1 MTYKE
6 ISDEKIKRKYR
17 QTGGLTIKA
26 PRNSHSPPKSKHFI
40 NKQPTTSIDCTSSDF
55 EFNFLS
61 GADEFYF
68 QNPTPPT
75 STSSY
80 MEELHVQENWKSYS
94 SQAHDLTFNQYSLI
108 EIDKTNTNDNAVLN
122 CEISTTSTTPQMMID
137 LPSPIPK
144 DFDNDNLNYLIMD
157 TPLVDTE
164 LCTIFP
170 IHNEKSFKQQEDN
183 ETEIQEVT
191 KSIIRQLRCHC
202 QVRKYDVFK
211 ANLAAIDSTSVT
223 ERALSR
229 VSWGDKDS
237 QVFFRDDPPTLIWK
251 TDVHQ
256 NIGAPILHE
265 APPYS
270 EHTGELSEHL
280 ECLSPK
286 INFNSSQSLTVAIE
300 NANSFLGD
308 RQKVL
313 YDEMND
319 LFEAAHEHVKISVG
333 NFIELLGMVIDGV
346 KTLNSITHRM
356 LACQNRYSEIEV
368 GAAKTIPTEGAS
380 WVFIEKELLLCMVD
394 DDNIRNELLANREFF
409 RDSASFLL
417 NHLRSTLTE
426 VINAMIINDRLEDLY
441 LKFICDMGDSLEDGQ
456 LSFLCYSSYMSHIE
470 FIVNNAETFS
480 AFDFESMME
489 NLISNHAKLE
499 KLCNTMLESSQE
511 LYHHFKARL
520 MTT

>member
-17 QTGGLTIKA
+17 QTGGLTINT
-26 PRNSHSPPKSKHFI
+26 PSISHSSPKSKHFI
-40 NKQPTTSIDCTSSDF
+40 NKQSTSSIDSTFSDD

-68 QNPTPPT
+68 QNPSPPT

-94 SQAHDLTFNQYSLI
+94 TQAHDLTFNQYSLI
-108 EIDKTNTNDNAVLN
+108 EIDKTNTNDKAVPN
-122 CEISTTSTTPQMMID
+122 CEISTSSTTPQMMID

-144 DFDNDNLNYLIMD
+144 DFENDNLNYLIMD
-157 TPLVDTE
+157 TPLAHTE
-164 LCTIFP
+164 MCTIFP
-170 IHNEKSFKQQEDN
+170 IDNEESSKQQEDN

-191 KSIIRQLRCHC
+191 KSVIRQLRYHC
-202 QVRKYDVFK
+202 QVRKYDVLK

-223 ERALSR
+223 ERELSR
-229 VSWGDKDS
+229 VGWGDTDS
-237 QVFFRDDPPTLIWK
+237 QAFFRDDPPTLIWK

-270 EHTGELSEHL
+270 EHTGELSEPL
-280 ECLSPK
+280 GCLSPK
-286 INFNSSQSLTVAIE
+286 FNFNSSQSLNVAIE
-300 NANSFLGD
+300 NANLLLVD
-308 RQKVL
+308 RQKVR
-313 YDEMND
+313 YNEMND
-319 LFEAAHEHVKISVG
+319 LFEAAHKHVKISVT

-356 LACQNRYSEIEV
+356 LACQIRYSEIKV
-368 GAAKTIPTEGAS
+368 GAAKTLPTEGAP
-380 WVFIEKELLLCMVD
+380 WIFIEKELLLCMVD
-394 DDNIRNELLANREFF
+394 DDNIRNELLANRKFF

-441 LKFICDMGDSLEDGQ
+441 LKFICDMGDSLEVGQ

-470 FIVNNAETFS
+470 FIVNNAKAFS
-480 AFDFESMME
+480 DFDFESMME

-499 KLCNTMLESSQE
+499 KLCNSMFESSQE